1 MLYYWLESCYFALN
15 LWVYGSCYSI
25 PEELDLAGRHV
36 CGRDRLFFIRQ
47 FAVYGAAQA
56 DDERFGRHI
65 DTVADFRSAGAYL
78 L

>member
-1 MLYYWLESCYFALN
+1 MEAVIRFLKNWTLPVAMCVGAIGY
-15 LWVYGSCYSI
+15 
-25 PEELDLAGRHV
+25 
-36 CGRDRLFFIRQ
+36 FIRQ

-65 DTVADFRSAGAYL
+65 DTVADFRSAVAYL